1 MTVAVLLPV
10 YNGAETLPAAI
21 ESILAQT
28 HSDLELI
35 VIDDA
40 STDDSA
46 AVIRAYARDDGRVRP
61 VYHEQNEGLAAT
73 LNQGLELTDAEFVAR
88 LDQDDE
94 SLPERLATQLEFMAD
109 HPNVAA
115 AGSFVYHMGRKPKWD
130 RLVEFPT
137 DPLGIRT
144 TLRRENC
151 LYHPSVMLRRE
162 HILALGGY
170 RAEFKNAEDYDLW
183 LRTSRR
189 YDLGNVPVPL
199 IRYRFSVDGMTLG
212 RKWEQLYY
220 VYLAQ
225 ASAARGDDDLL
236 GAAAAV
242 DVRLHATDRRAF
254 FIQVS
259 KGTLYELLLLRRFAE
274 AVTVGRRLSSE
285 VGKRTTAKILL
296 RGFGSVL
303 RRSTPGP

>member
-1 MTVAVLLPV
+1 
-10 YNGAETLPAAI
+10 
-21 ESILAQT
+21 
-28 HSDLELI
+28 

-46 AVIRAYARDDGRVRP
+46 TVIRAYARDDGRVRP
-61 VYHEQNEGLAAT
+61 IYHEQNEGLAAT

-88 LDQDDE
+88 MDQDDE

-109 HPNVAA
+109 HPNVAV

-162 HILALGGY
+162 QVLALGGY

-225 ASAARGDDDLL
+225 ASAARGDEDLI

-242 DVRLHATDRRAF
+242 DVRLHGTDRRGF

-296 RGFGSVL
+296 RGL
-303 RRSTPGP
+303 RSLARRE